1 MSQTMKAWFA
11 VPGAEGAVFELRE
24 APAPTAGPGQVVV
37 AVRAAGTNRGEL
49 IRGAALRPS
58 SAPANP
64 ARAGTEFAG
73 EISALGDG
81 VSGWKPGDPV
91 MGRAVRSEEH
101 TSELQSPYDLV
112 CRLLLEK
119 KKTRKTLYA
128 MPTRSP
134 GRESQ

>member
-49 IRGAALRPS
+49 IRGAQLRAAT
-58 SAPANP
+58 APASP

-73 EISALGDG
+73 EIAALGDG
-81 VSGWKPGDPV
+81 VSGWTPGGPLVDGADPASRPALRS
-91 MGRAVRSEEH
+91 RA
-101 TSELQSPYDLV
+101 
-112 CRLLLEK
+112 
-119 KKTRKTLYA
+119 
-128 MPTRSP
+128 
-134 GRESQ
+134 